1 MCGLDG
7 HKSLYHTM
15 GYRTA
20 LKLTRAAVLLLL
32 ALRQRGRELRG
43 MLGASGDLL
52 SAWTV
57 WVGRA

>member
-1 MCGLDG
+1 
-7 HKSLYHTM
+7 M